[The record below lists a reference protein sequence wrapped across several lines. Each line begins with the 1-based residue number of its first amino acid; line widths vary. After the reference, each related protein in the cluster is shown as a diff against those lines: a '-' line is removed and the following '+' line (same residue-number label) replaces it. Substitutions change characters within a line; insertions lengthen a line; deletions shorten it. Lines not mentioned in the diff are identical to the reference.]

1 MKRRTFSALF
11 AAVAATLAL
20 GAAHAADYPS
30 KTITLIVPF
39 AAGGPTDTVARLL
52 GQAMAADLKQCEAA
66 APMVP
71 QGRTPAGPRTKPG
84 SNTID
89 FDSASERAFD
99 RMRKDDEH
107 IAGCMR
113 AKGYVR

>member
-1 MKRRTFSALF
+1 MKKAW
-11 AAVAATLAL
+11 LAL
-20 GAAHAADYPS
+20 LLTACGAPTWD
-30 KTITLIVPF
+30 K
-39 AAGGPTDTVARLL
+39 AGATSEETT
-52 GQAMAADLKQCEAA
+52 ADLKQCEAA
-66 APMVP
+66 APLAP
-71 QGRTPAGPRTKPG
+71 QKRAAPGPRTKPG

>member
-1 MKRRTFSALF
+1 MKKAW
-11 AAVAATLAL
+11 LAL
-20 GAAHAADYPS
+20 LLTACAAPHWEKPGAAPD
-30 KTITLIVPF
+30 
-39 AAGGPTDTVARLL
+39 
-52 GQAMAADLKQCEAA
+52 QAEADLKQCEAS
-66 APMVP
+66 APLVP

-107 IAGCMR
+107 IAACMR
-113 AKGYVR
+113 TKGYVR

>member
-1 MKRRTFSALF
+1 MGEVRRDADGDGGGPE
-11 AAVAATLAL
+11 AVRGGGAD
-20 GAAHAADYPS
+20 GAAGPHA
-30 KTITLIVPF
+30 
-39 AAGGPTDTVARLL
+39 G
-52 GQAMAADLKQCEAA
+52 
-66 APMVP
+66 
-71 QGRTPAGPRTKPG
+71 GPRTKPG